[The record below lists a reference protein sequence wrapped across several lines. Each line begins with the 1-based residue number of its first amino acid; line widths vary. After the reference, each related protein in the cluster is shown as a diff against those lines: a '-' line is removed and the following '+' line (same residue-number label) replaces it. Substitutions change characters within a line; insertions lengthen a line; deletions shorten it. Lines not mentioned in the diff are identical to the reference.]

1 MKSIWKGSIAFGLV
15 NIRIQLYT
23 ALESHALGF
32 TLLHETCHTPLNYL
46 RWCPKCK
53 KEVQWQNTVKG
64 IKRADGSF
72 LILTQETIRE
82 LRPETTDEIKIVE
95 FVDADQIP
103 IIYLNHHYYVA
114 PTKKDDTAFAL
125 FFKALEKL
133 NKVAIGQFVMRE
145 KEYVCAI
152 KADAGYLVL
161 TTLHYAYE
169 VRGAEKLTYT
179 KHPKLNATE
188 LKLALEFIGKL
199 SVKKF
204 DITPFKDTFAQE
216 IKKRL
221 REKPTKKKRTS
232 AKKVA
237 APKIKKKPTL
247 TESLRSS
254 INLIHHKPA
263 ARASAKNR
271 RS

>member
-32 TLLHETCHTPLNYL
+32 TLLHETCHTPLNYH

-53 KEVQWQNTVKG
+53 KEVQWESTVKG
-64 IKRADGSF
+64 IKKPDGSF
-72 LILTQETIRE
+72 LILTQEMISK
-82 LRPETTDEIKIVE
+82 LKPETTNEIKIVE
-95 FVDADQIP
+95 FVDAHQIP
-103 IIYLNHHYYVA
+103 IIYMNHHYYVA
-114 PTKKDDTAFAL
+114 PSKKDDTSFAL
-125 FFKALEKL
+125 FLKALEKL
-133 NKVAIGQFVMRE
+133 DKVAIGQFVMRD
-145 KEYVCAI
+145 KQYVCAI
-152 KADAGYLVL
+152 RADAGYLVL

-169 VRGAEKLTYT
+169 VRGAEKLAYT
-179 KHPKLNATE
+179 KHQKLNATE
-188 LKLALEFIGKL
+188 LKLAQEFIQKL

-204 DITPFKDTFAQE
+204 DITAFKDTFAQE

-221 REKPTKKKRTS
+221 REKPSKKKKS
-232 AKKVA
+232 AAKKVIQ
-237 APKIKKKPTL
+237 PKVHKKPTL

-263 ARASAKNR
+263 ARAKGKR
-271 RS
+271 

>member
-15 NIRIQLYT
+15 SIRIQLYT

-32 TLLHETCHTPLNYL
+32 TLLHESCHTPLNYH
-46 RWCPKCK
+46 RWCSKCK
-53 KEVQWQNTVKG
+53 KEVQWENTVKG
-64 IKRADGSF
+64 IKKTNGSF
-72 LILTQETIRE
+72 LILTQEMIHK
-82 LRPETTDEIKIVE
+82 LKPETTDEIKIVE

-103 IIYLNHHYYVA
+103 LIYLNHHYYVA
-114 PTKKDDTAFAL
+114 PIKKDDTSFAL
-125 FFKALEKL
+125 FLKALEKL
-133 NKVAIGQFVMRE
+133 NKVAIGQFVMRD

-152 KADAGYLVL
+152 KADESYLVL

-169 VRGAEKLTYT
+169 VRGAEKLAYT

-188 LKLALEFIGKL
+188 LKLAQEFIEKL

-204 DITPFKDTFAQE
+204 DITAFKDTFAQE

-221 REKPTKKKRTS
+221 REKPTKKKKSPTKKIATS
-232 AKKVA
+232 
-237 APKIKKKPTL
+237 KIKKKPTL

-263 ARASAKNR
+263 ARASAKNK